1 MLSFLFTSLC
11 LRACFPLT
19 PTQLTRNR
27 KNLKH
32 QILKIFLNVFFPILK
47 TTHEAKS
54 LCHKELFLL
63 KNDGLEVA
71 NSIRK
76 SAKLAKVRGRVKRP
90 HPTRRFCSACVCICP
105 QNISCKNFPKN
116 LYLQY
121 AYIYVSIDQALLEVQ
136 KWRKS

>member
-1 MLSFLFTSLC
+1 MLSFLFASLC
-11 LRACFPLT
+11 LWACFPLT
-19 PTQLTRNR
+19 PTQLTCHRKKRN
-27 KNLKH
+27 H

-47 TTHEAKS
+47 TTCEAKS
-54 LCHKELFLL
+54 LCYKELFLL
-63 KNDGLEVA
+63 KNDWLEVA
-71 NSIRK
+71 NNSRQ
-76 SAKLAKVRGRVKRP
+76 SAKNTEVRGRVKRP
-90 HPTRRFCSACVCICP
+90 HPTRRLTSACVCICR